1 VLQQFARDSGGLT
14 ISADR
19 QAPAQAH
26 GQESKQKVQR
36 RLWSL
41 EEDEKLGVAEGRL
54 GVPGGGWDLAIVGRS
69 VQVGGGYIDYEEN
82 DLARKKPAVAVFA
95 SPSQPKIFPLPP
107 ITSNLSTHAWSI
119 KYK

>member
-1 VLQQFARDSGGLT
+1 VFLPIVDQCYSSLARASGGLT

-69 VQVGGGYIDYEEN
+69 VQVGGGYVDDEEN
-82 DLARKKPAVAVFA
+82 DLARKKTCREQNHMWDQNFDTL
-95 SPSQPKIFPLPP
+95 I
-107 ITSNLSTHAWSI
+107 IN
-119 KYK
+119 